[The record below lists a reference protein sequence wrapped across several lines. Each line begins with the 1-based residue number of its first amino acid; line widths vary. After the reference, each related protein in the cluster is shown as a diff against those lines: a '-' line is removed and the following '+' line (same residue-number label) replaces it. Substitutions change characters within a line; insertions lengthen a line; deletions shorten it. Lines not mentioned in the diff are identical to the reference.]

1 MNSDSLYRSL
11 THARARAH
19 THARARSLSVFL
31 KKIASKMCEI
41 LCKKSNE
48 HSQKKTRKDI
58 SVCGSRFPGVEPRAI
73 KTDEKRILFVPTIT
87 IDSVRSE
94 ALVLCSFLLTR

>member
-1 MNSDSLYRSL
+1 MRWTIETERKNDEFRLSLSL
-11 THARARAH
+11 SHTRTRAR
-19 THARARSLSVFL
+19 TH
-31 KKIASKMCEI
+31 
-41 LCKKSNE
+41 
-48 HSQKKTRKDI
+48 TRKKKHEKI
-58 SVCGSRFPGVEPRAI
+58 YLCVVHAFRASNPERI

>member
-11 THARARAH
+11 TR
-19 THARARSLSVFL
+19 TRARSLSVFL
-31 KKIASKMCEI
+31 KKIIASKMCEI

-48 HSQKKTRKDI
+48 LLAKKNNEKI
-58 SVCGSRFPGVEPRAI
+58 YLCVVHAFRASNPERI